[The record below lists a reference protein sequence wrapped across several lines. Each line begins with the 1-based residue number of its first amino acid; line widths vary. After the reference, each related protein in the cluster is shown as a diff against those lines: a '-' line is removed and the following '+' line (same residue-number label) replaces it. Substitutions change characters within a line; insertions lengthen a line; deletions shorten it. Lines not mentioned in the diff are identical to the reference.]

1 MMIKGDIPDEEKTM
15 HLTSWAKIVQ
25 AELDT
30 LIAERQKKVEI
41 YTEKKSK
48 YDNVLAKKL
57 KWINMVEK
65 RLNRRRKQLEEIE
78 KELKTLTNKNDA

>member
-1 MMIKGDIPDEEKTM
+1 MMIKGDIPDDEKRM
-15 HLTSWAKIVQ
+15 HLNNWAKIVQ

-30 LIAERQKKVEI
+30 LIDERQKKVEI

-57 KWINMVEK
+57 KWINTVEK

-78 KELKTLTNKNDA
+78 KELKTLTNKDGA